1 MKLSPM
7 KLTHPPMRRDEV
19 KVWQR
24 FLQSKGI
31 YSGSINDSFDEATAA
46 ATAKYA
52 ERNYLRGDDVFVI
65 SFDRPDRDHFAKK
78 DGSVDLR
85 PSFHDVLS
93 KIAYGYYLLTGSEI
107 VVTDGYRLPGDQAA
121 QMHKK
126 AKDGRRALDIY
137 KDQSLVEPIWVG
149 YDKAHKAGAGEQ
161 GEIEA
166 MAAVIQ
172 EQVNHGHYVSKHLT
186 GVAFD
191 VRKMSSGSDQRA
203 FVTAAEEVLS
213 RSGGQLITNE
223 RGGDPH
229 FHVQLDR

>member
-1 MKLSPM
+1 M
-7 KLTHPPMRRDEV
+7 KLTQSPMSGDEA

-24 FLQSKGI
+24 FLKSKGM
-31 YSGSINDSFDEATAA
+31 YSGSINGSFDEATAA

-52 ERNYLRGDDVFVI
+52 ERDYLRGDDVFVM
-65 SFDRPDRDHFAKK
+65 SFDRPDRDHFTKK

-85 PSFHDVLS
+85 YSIHDVLS
-93 KIAYGYYLLTGSEI
+93 KIAYGYYLLTGREI
-107 VVTDGYRLPGDQAA
+107 VATDGYRSPDDQAA
-121 QMHKK
+121 QMYKK

-137 KDQSLVEPIWVG
+137 QDQSLVGPIWVA
-149 YDKAHKAGAGEQ
+149 YEKAHKAGAGER

-166 MAAVIQ
+166 MAAVIR

-186 GVAFD
+186 GLAFD

-203 FVTAAEEVLS
+203 FVTVAEEVLN

-223 RGGDPH
+223 GGGDLH